1 MTAMFR
7 NNLNLV
13 TEELQNPIKNLP
25 RAILIGIP
33 GVTLLYLLTN
43 ISYFT
48 VLSTD
53 DVLESPAVAVVNKFK
68 LQLHHA
74 AAMITVTNAA
84 SEIHI

>member
-1 MTAMFR
+1 MFR

-13 TEELQNPIKNLP
+13 TEELQDPLKNLP

-53 DVLESPAVAVVNKFK
+53 DVLESPAVAVVNKII
-68 LQLHHA
+68 QVA
-74 AAMITVTNAA
+74 TI
-84 SEIHI
+84 SR